1 MYEVIIIVEDETHKG
16 FEILF
21 FEGDQ
26 KNIADRKKG

>member
-1 MYEVIIIVEDETHKG
+1 MYEVIIVEDETHKG

-26 KNIADRKKG
+26 KI